1 MLGISSLLFLEIGVS
16 HDHRAY
22 RKPSISV
29 FAFDAETVSIA
40 KMTSPIVGDFSFI
53 ERIPVHG

>member
-1 MLGISSLLFLEIGVS
+1 MLGISGLPFLEIGVS
-16 HDHRAY
+16 HVTARTGS
-22 RKPSISV
+22 PSISV

-53 ERIPVHG
+53 ERIPVDG